1 MGVAKYKG
9 VWLTLSGC
17 GRLQGVWLTLSV
29 EALSLMTV
37 PVFLKAVD
45 VFSPMAFTFSFSL
58 GREGEIAVLSKHKSK
73 RIHRKEREP
82 HLMRVPALEMA
93 PEAFFEPSDSVV
105 TVFW

>member
-1 MGVAKYKG
+1 
-9 VWLTLSGC
+9 
-17 GRLQGVWLTLSV
+17 
-29 EALSLMTV
+29 LMTV

-58 GREGEIAVLSKHKSK
+58 GREGEIAVLNKHKSVPPK